1 MQVHVKTPHIKIDIS
16 GDIPESVIAV
26 LKKEYGKKLLLSDDE
41 EYVDAKDME
50 WYKKIKE
57 KMTPGETM
65 SIYRKLHK
73 MTQSQLGEKL
83 GGISKQNI
91 SHMEKGIHP
100 ISKKI
105 AKELAALF
113 QVSVEKFI

>member
-1 MQVHVKTPHIKIDIS
+1 MQVREKTPHIKIDMN
-16 GDIPESVIAV
+16 GDVPETVIAV
-26 LKKEYGKKLLLSDDE
+26 LKKEYGKKVIISD
-41 EYVDAKDME
+41 EYMDVKDME

-57 KMTPGETM
+57 TMTPGEAM

-73 MTQSQLGEKL
+73 MTQAELGEKL

-91 SHMEKGIHP
+91 SHLERGVHP

-105 AKELAALF
+105 AKQLAELF